1 MRLNKFVPFLLALV
15 IHLLPLGYFLFIK
28 NTFEAP
34 GVSQN
39 SQLQGIDLTGF
50 STTKKKSTPAG
61 LKPTSSVNPTSP
73 SLKTGTTKA
82 TDSAGP
88 GASQDPSPGTIGTSS
103 SGTGS
108 PESLILSSVD
118 PVYPPLARQKGL
130 EGSVRL
136 KARYDNQG
144 VITQVDIVNSSGT
157 KMLDESAK
165 KALMGWKLKAG
176 SEGSF
181 EKTFQFKL
189 NN

>member
-28 NTFEAP
+28 NNFEAP

-39 SQLQGIDLTGF
+39 SHQGVQGIDLTGF
-50 STTKKKSTPAG
+50 STTKKKSTPGG
-61 LKPTSSVNPTSP
+61 LKPTSSVSPTSP
-73 SLKTGTTKA
+73 SLKTGTTGA
-82 TDSAGP
+82 TDSAVQ
-88 GASQDPSPGTIGTSS
+88 SSSPGTIATSG

-108 PESLILSSVD
+108 PETLILSSVD

-165 KALMGWKLKAG
+165 KALMSWKLKAG